1 MIDIYIMFLA
11 GGLLYCGYLL
21 GRDKGIKETMNVLF
35 EEKLLTP
42 EQIVR
47 HYEKMGYKKKKD

>member
-11 GGLLYCGYLL
+11 AGLLYCGYLL

-47 HYEKMGYKKKKD
+47 HYEKLGYKKKKD